1 MRTDEQYKYGTLIA
15 KLMRDDISRE
25 ESRELD
31 DWVMANEENMKLF
44 EDLINE
50 YKGRWAKAWFKEMGI
65 NTRGIKWKDTEGWYK
80 EDKNM
85 WDFFIVMAV
94 MFLFLALVYFVLEYI
109 DVKP

>member
-1 MRTDEQYKYGTLIA
+1 MLTDEQYKYGTLIA
-15 KLMRDDISRE
+15 NLLRDKISRD

-31 DWVMANEENMKLF
+31 DWVMAKEENMRLF

-65 NTRGIKWKDTEGWYK
+65 STRGIKWKDTEGWYK

-94 MFLFLALVYFVLEYI
+94 VFLYLAMVYYVL
-109 DVKP
+109 KT